1 MRVPR
6 SAEEAQYPYWRRNF
20 KVLPLANLIVCLG
33 FGLSWPFLPLIVRS
47 LGVEH
52 RLETWVGYMALGFYA
67 VSFVMNPI
75 WGGIADHY
83 GRKIMVLRATLGM
96 GFFMMLVPFAASPL
110 WFAGLLMLVGV
121 FNGSTAAATA
131 LLVANTPPRR
141 IGRTLSLAQ
150 MGVLV
155 GQTLGPAAGAMLAAI
170 VARPHSLFW
179 ASGALLI
186 AAGVLVAVYV
196 GEVKRVAPGPWR
208 LHWIG
213 SLREL
218 VAAPRIAPLFFLSF
232 LFAVMWSGNVP
243 IMSLYVLQLLGS
255 DAAAADSEAFW
266 IGAVALGLGI
276 SATVAMPLWGR
287 VLHRTDPART
297 LAFATG
303 VAALAQLPLLALE
316 TPLQLVI
323 ARVAFGLGAA
333 GMQPAI
339 MRLLKDHAPKGMDAR
354 AIAYA
359 ASFQFMAMGLA
370 PFSAGLI
377 GPMLG
382 LRAYFAL
389 TIVFTLIGLALWLR
403 GGRPVPN

>member
-1 MRVPR
+1 VRVPR

>member
-1 MRVPR
+1 M
-6 SAEEAQYPYWRRNF
+6 
-20 KVLPLANLIVCLG
+20 
-33 FGLSWPFLPLIVRS
+33 RS

-196 GEVKRVAPGPWR
+196 GEVKRVVPGPWR

>member
-1 MRVPR
+1 VRVPR

-403 GGRPVPN
+403 GGRPARN

>member
-1 MRVPR
+1 VNANR
-6 SAEEAQYPYWRRNF
+6 SAEEGQYPYWRRNL
-20 KVLPLANLIVCLG
+20 KVLPLSNLIVCLG
-33 FGLSWPFLPLIVRS
+33 FAISWPFLPLIVRS
-47 LGVEH
+47 LGVGS

-96 GFFMMLVPFAASPL
+96 GLLMMLVPFAPTPL
-110 WFAGLLMLVGV
+110 WFAGLLMLVAV

-141 IGRTLSLAQ
+141 IGRALSLAQ
-150 MGVLV
+150 TGVLV
-155 GQTLGPAAGAMLAAI
+155 GQTLGPAAGAMLAA
-170 VARPHSLFW
+170 VLARPHSLFW

-186 AAGVLVAVYV
+186 GAGVLVAAYV
-196 GEVKRVAPGPWR
+196 GEVRRVVPGPWR
-208 LHWIG
+208 LRWIG

-218 VAAPRIAPLFFLSF
+218 VAAPRVAPLFFLSF

-243 IMSLYVLQLLGS
+243 IMSVYVLQLLGS
-255 DAAAADSEAFW
+255 EAGAAGREAFW
-266 IGAVALGLGI
+266 IGAVALGLGV
-276 SATVAMPLWGR
+276 SAIVAMPLWGR
-287 VLHRTDPART
+287 VLDRKDPARV

-303 VAALAQLPLLALE
+303 AAALAQLPLIALE
-316 TPLQLVI
+316 TPPQLVL
-323 ARVAFGLGAA
+323 ARVAFGLCAA

-370 PFSAGLI
+370 PFSAGVI

-389 TIVFTLIGLALWLR
+389 TIALTLCGLALWLR
-403 GGRPVPN
+403 SGRRARN